1 MLQGTNQLCEDG
13 EMFVDGI
20 HLTDLGMMRWANL
33 LEPVLRRMMKE

>member
-1 MLQGTNQLCEDG
+1 MLQGSDRLSDDG

-33 LEPVLRRMMKE
+33 LEPMLRRMMKE